1 MPGSTVSAS
10 EVFGVTRGCQLR
22 RLRQGAGL
30 RQQHLALAP
39 PYVPS
44 LEPEHPA
51 CAYRGGRDA
60 EARERL
66 HLVHQGRQGL
76 ALTQPPPLSAP
87 AGRGD
92 PHPRAA
98 TAWFAALSRSTSRWA
113 GFLPYPG
120 TGRGRPAGIRPV
132 LGDPSV

>member
-1 MPGSTVSAS
+1 MPGSTVRAS

-39 PYVPS
+39 PYVPP

-51 CAYRGGRDA
+51 CAYRGRRDA

-76 ALTQPPPLSAP
+76 ALTHADS
-87 AGRGD
+87 
-92 PHPRAA
+92 
-98 TAWFAALSRSTSRWA
+98 
-113 GFLPYPG
+113 
-120 TGRGRPAGIRPV
+120 
-132 LGDPSV
+132 